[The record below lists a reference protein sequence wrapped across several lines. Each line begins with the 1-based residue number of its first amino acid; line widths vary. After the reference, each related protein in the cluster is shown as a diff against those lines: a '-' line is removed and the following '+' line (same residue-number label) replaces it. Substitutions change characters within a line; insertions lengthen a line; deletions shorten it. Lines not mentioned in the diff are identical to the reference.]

1 MHPNVIYPGTFDP
14 ITIGHLDII
23 KRAQKIF
30 GKVLIAISTSKDKTP
45 MFSLEERKKMMEL
58 ATEGIEGITIKTF
71 ESLLVDFAR
80 AEGANIIIRGLR
92 AVSDFEYELQ
102 LGYANRSLNPTI
114 DTVSLMPSLEHAFI
128 SSSIVRSVLKHDGD
142 ISHLVPTKVD
152 EYIRT
157 KGIKCI

>member
-1 MHPNVIYPGTFDP
+1 MQPNVIYPGTFDP

-30 GKVLIAISTSKDKTP
+30 GKVLIAISASKDKTP
-45 MFSLEERKKMMEL
+45 MFSLEERKRMMEL
-58 ATEGIEGITIKTF
+58 ATEGIGGITVKTF
-71 ESLLVDFAR
+71 DTLLVDFAR
-80 AEGANIIIRGLR
+80 QEGANIIIRGLR

-102 LGYANRSLNPTI
+102 LGYANRSLNPAI

-128 SSSIVRSVLKHDGD
+128 SSSIVRSVLKHDGE
-142 ISHLVPTKVD
+142 IGHLVPAKVD

-157 KGIKCI
+157 RGIKCI